1 MNGEAR
7 KPFSMKYIN
16 KELSFVSF
24 SQKSR
29 KFSDTVVFFILL
41 FQSTFG
47 LLKHNDGNTSALK
60 FLKVFM
66 GITF

>member
-24 SQKSR
+24 SQKKQEILRHCCIFYIAISEYIW
-29 KFSDTVVFFILL
+29 TVET
-41 FQSTFG
+41 Q
-47 LLKHNDGNTSALK
+47 
-60 FLKVFM
+60 
-66 GITF
+66 